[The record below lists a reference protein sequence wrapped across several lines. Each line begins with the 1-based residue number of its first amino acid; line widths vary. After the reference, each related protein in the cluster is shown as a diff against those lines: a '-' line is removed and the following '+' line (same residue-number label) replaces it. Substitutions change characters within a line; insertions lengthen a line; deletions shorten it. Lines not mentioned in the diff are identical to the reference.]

1 MKEPGA
7 DRWIYC
13 PRCAT
18 PLVDR
23 LEAGAARRA
32 CPACDFVHWNNPL
45 PVVAALIE
53 YEGKML
59 LARNRAWTSGMF
71 GLVTGF
77 LEHDETPEEG
87 VAREVREETALTA
100 ESTHL
105 IGVYEFM
112 RKNEVIIAF
121 HVIASGT
128 IELGEELA
136 DVRLVA
142 PERLRPWPMG
152 TGYAVAD
159 WMRARGLPYEFIEL
173 PGREGPRASAS
184 S

>member
-1 MKEPGA
+1 MSDAAGA
-7 DRWIYC
+7 SWTYC

-18 PLVDR
+18 PLVKR
-23 LEAGAARRA
+23 HEAGALRLA
-32 CPACDFVHWNNPL
+32 CPACEFVHWDNPL
-45 PVVAALIE
+45 PVIAALIE
-53 YEGKML
+53 YEGKVL
-59 LARNRAWTSGMF
+59 LARNRAWSNGMF

-77 LEHDETPEEG
+77 LERDETPQAC
-87 VAREVREETALTA
+87 VAREVKEETGLKV
-100 ESTHL
+100 ESTAL

-112 RKNEVIIAF
+112 RKNEVIMAYHAIS
-121 HVIASGT
+121 SGT

-159 WMRARGLPYEFIEL
+159 WLAARGLPYKFIEL
-173 PGREGPRASAS
+173 PLIEATAGAS